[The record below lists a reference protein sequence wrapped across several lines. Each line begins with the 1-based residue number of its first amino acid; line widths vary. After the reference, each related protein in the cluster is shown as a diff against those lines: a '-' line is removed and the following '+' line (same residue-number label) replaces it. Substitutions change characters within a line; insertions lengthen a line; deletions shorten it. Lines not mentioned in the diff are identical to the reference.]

1 MNTLLFILLVL
12 FSNQPKISINKSFT
26 VESLG
31 ACQGV
36 ASLNRKVYLYGDREV
51 GIIREF
57 YFIEDSLA
65 FTGQELQ
72 LTNGGKNIIKHP
84 TGIAYADGKAFIG
97 NSVRSKEDTN
107 KWIAEIFFIDWN
119 RLLKDK
125 VLDNSI
131 INRVEDDLAI
141 QGTRPEYIEYNNTQ
155 YVATADYG
163 SSRNEVRL
171 YNPKLLS
178 KASKTSDKDVL
189 VYKFTCTPWVQNLHW
204 IKDKNILVLVQNQIE
219 GRQWRLSFLDL
230 PASIASGK
238 AEVIKVVDF
247 DKVDELEGFCLINGI
262 SKGIATTSSRKSNI
276 HIMSLNC

>member
-65 FTGQELQ
+65 FTGQEFQ

-276 HIMSLNC
+276 HIMSLNW

>member
-276 HIMSLNC
+276 HIMSLNW

>member
-155 YVATADYG
+155 YVVTADYG

-276 HIMSLNC
+276 HIMNLNW

>member
-178 KASKTSDKDVL
+178 KASKTSDEDVL

-262 SKGIATTSSRKSNI
+262 SKGIATTSSRKSNV
-276 HIMSLNC
+276 HIMSLNW

>member
-1 MNTLLFILLVL
+1 MNTLLLILLSL
-12 FSNQPKISINKSFT
+12 LGSQPKISISKSFT

-36 ASLNRKVYLYGDREV
+36 TFLNQKVYLYGDREV

-57 YFIEDSLA
+57 HFNQDSLA
-65 FTGQELQ
+65 FTRQEFQ
-72 LTNGGKNIIKHP
+72 LTNGGKNVIKHP

-97 NSVRSKEDTN
+97 NSVRAKDDQN

-119 RLLKDK
+119 KLLDDR

-131 INRVEDDLAI
+131 INRIEDDLAI
-141 QGTRPEYIEYNNTQ
+141 QGTRPEYVEYNNTQ

-171 YNPKLLS
+171 YDPKLLS
-178 KASKTSDKDVL
+178 KASKTSDKGVL

-204 IKDKNILVLVQNQIE
+204 IKDRNILVLVQNQIE
-219 GRQWRLSFLDL
+219 GRRWRLSFLDL
-230 PASIASGK
+230 PASIASCK
-238 AEVIKVVDF
+238 AEVIKVIDF
-247 DKVDELEGFCLINGI
+247 DKADELEGFCLINGI
-262 SKGIATTSSRKSNI
+262 SKGIATTSSGKNNV
-276 HIMSLNC
+276 HIMDLSW